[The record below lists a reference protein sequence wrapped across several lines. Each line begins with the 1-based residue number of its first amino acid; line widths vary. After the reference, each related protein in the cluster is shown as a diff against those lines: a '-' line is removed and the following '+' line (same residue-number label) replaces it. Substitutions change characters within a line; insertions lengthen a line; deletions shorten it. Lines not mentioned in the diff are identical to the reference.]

1 MQNWQE
7 DSKMGGGGVTRIGVK
22 VVVCEERFKSKAV

>member
-7 DSKMGGGGVTRIGVK
+7 NSKMEEGGVTRIDVK
-22 VVVCEERFKSKAV
+22 VVVCEERFMSKAV